1 MPMTEA
7 EKGQKRAQIQ
17 AMISEC
23 QANIVKLEEELT
35 RLEAVEPIIYD
46 AKFDVVDLQTHIIAK
61 LSQAEWRGQNR
72 DDFLKEAQ
80 EGLFKEMT
88 DYIVKLDELIE
99 RLTDLIKEKKDKIKA
114 ENEEIEKLQRMLLLL
129 LI

>member
-46 AKFDVVDLQTHIIAK
+46 TKDDVVTQEQHLIGYLPI
-61 LSQAEWRGQNR
+61 AEWRGQNF
-72 DDFLKEAQ
+72 DDFLKQAEVGVFS
-80 EGLFKEMT
+80 ELT

-99 RLTDLIKEKKDKIKA
+99 RLTDLIKEKSDKIKA

-129 LI
+129 MI